1 MVEKAT
7 IKNYR
12 EKAGLTLEE
21 LGAILGVAR
30 QTISSWEAGK
40 TSPSLAEAA
49 RLARALKV
57 PIELLLDEEVEEEAG
72 LLFRADDPSTLTPEL
87 RSYLSKKAS
96 QYRELEAILEET
108 PAVPFSRPLEEVDA
122 FVIRE
127 TADELRSWLGIG
139 DTAPITEVYTLFESR
154 GLKVLEHELPED
166 ISGFSAYTDE
176 SGAVIVVNDRKEPER
191 RYFTCIHE
199 LGHLIFHRKEYLP
212 GAAAAVKKRKDAK
225 EKAADKLA
233 GMVMLP
239 DKVVYGELHQFKNRW
254 IPEPVLRDIKQRY
267 CVSMLTVVLRA
278 GDVGLLTPKECGV
291 QFGYLNKHKTDLKN
305 GNRLPQPAG
314 LRRLKRLTY
323 KALLDG
329 SITTSFAKELLDSK
343 LSEIARELKEWE
355 KQGEPEVDS
364 AGRC

>member
-1 MVEKAT
+1 MVEKVN
-7 IKNYR
+7 IKSCR

-21 LGAILGVAR
+21 LGAILDVTR
-30 QTISSWEAGK
+30 QTVSSWESGK

-57 PIELLLDEEVEEEAG
+57 PIELLLEEETEQEAG

-87 RSYLSKKAS
+87 RAYLSKKAS
-96 QYRELEAILEET
+96 QYRELEAILDES

-122 FVIRE
+122 FIIRE
-127 TADELRSWLGIG
+127 TADEVRRWLGVG
-139 DTAPITEVYTLFESR
+139 DIAPITEGYTLFESR
-154 GLKVLEHELPED
+154 GLKVLEHQLPED

-176 SGAVIVVNDRKEPER
+176 GGAVIVVNALKEPER

-239 DKVVYGELHQFKNRW
+239 DKVVTGELHQFKNRW
-254 IPEPVLRDIKQRY
+254 IPVPVLLDLKQRY
-267 CVSMLTVVLRA
+267 CVSMLTIILRA
-278 GDVGLLTPKECGV
+278 GDVGLLTAKECGL
-291 QFGYLNKHKTDLKN
+291 QFGYLNKNKTDLMEN
-305 GNRLPQPAG
+305 NRLPQPAG

-329 SITTSFAKELLDSK
+329 SITSSFAKELLDAK
-343 LSEIARELKEWE
+343 LSEIALELKDWQ
-355 KQGEPEVDS
+355 KQGAVN
-364 AGRC
+364 